1 MHPMRHPAHSTTIRF
16 TQVWP
21 PWGNTKDREK
31 LTGIITE
38 VDNSNKSMVKVT
50 CLYDLVSEGAGN
62 FATQYSGM
70 KYPNIALSQLLV
82 EGMDQEIP
90 WDNSLGARIRRK
102 MVRQGHDAWRGGVY
116 CGCGLF

>member
-1 MHPMRHPAHSTTIRF
+1 M
-16 TQVWP
+16 WP

-31 LTGIITE
+31 LTGVITE
-38 VDNSNKSMVKVT
+38 VDNSNNNMVKVT
-50 CLYDLVSEGAGN
+50 CLYDVVSEGAGN

-102 MVRQGHDAWRGGVY
+102 MVRGHDAGRGGGIVAVAS
-116 CGCGLF
+116 FNARPR